1 MMTTQQIKGLA
12 ERYQRAV
19 ELVEQ
24 GRVAPVYGQD
34 GVYCVL
40 NGQGVA
46 YLVNL
51 ADESCTCPD
60 FQHRAKKLDIPCKH
74 LIAVLLFRERQQPD
88 PDGGGRGTTPRRRYQ
103 CDRCGHTVESDADLT
118 DQRCWSCLVL
128 DPTAPRG
135 RYQPLA
141 AEPERCEVCGSEL
154 DEDGECGTC
163 IAYAERTYSGS
174 LVRDADGIVTEIW

>member
-34 GVYCVL
+34 GVYCVI

-60 FQHRAKKLDIPCKH
+60 FQHRAKRLGIPCKH
-74 LIAVLLFRERQQPD
+74 LIAAQLFRERQQPD
-88 PDGGGRGTTPRRRYQ
+88 PDGGRGTPPRRRYQ
-103 CDRCGHTVESDADLT
+103 CDRCGHTVESDADLIG
-118 DQRCWSCLVL
+118 QHCWGCLAL
-128 DPTAPRG
+128 DPAATRG

-141 AEPERCEVCGSEL
+141 VELERCEV
-154 DEDGECGTC
+154 
-163 IAYAERTYSGS
+163 
-174 LVRDADGIVTEIW
+174 